1 MVDCSSG
8 PVQVAR
14 GWLRSEVVPQREA
27 PAAECPVEPGFL
39 RAVQIGPMTRLLAA
53 LFAHGDDHGF
63 AYADGREWAAE
74 SVAFACCR
82 ADSPEKAP

>member
-1 MVDCSSG
+1 
-8 PVQVAR
+8 
-14 GWLRSEVVPQREA
+14 
-27 PAAECPVEPGFL
+27 
-39 RAVQIGPMTRLLAA
+39 MTRLLAA

-82 ADSPEKAP
+82 GGFAVEGTLSDAGAVGHSHAVDTGEVRQDRLHLSGEPVDLLRGGWTVPTV